1 MARNDNLADEQWR
14 RYQYSRDRSHL
25 EFLEKAER
33 CDAFF
38 VGNQW
43 LDEDLAA
50 LNAQKRPAL
59 TINKVLA
66 TLSTVFGEQIYNR
79 TEVLFRPSSGAPSE
93 TAEALSKVWM
103 QISQNNQ
110 LPWVRSDVFAD
121 GCIRGRGFYDVRMD
135 FADSVFGKIRITQ
148 LNSKNVVI
156 DSDAEEYDPDIWND
170 VFITKWLSTQDIA
183 VLYGQ
188 EHAKALESVGVASR
202 WDYDSV
208 ERKRDSF
215 SGDSA
220 LTHQGDYRDAQFD
233 QNTFRNVRVLDRQY
247 RKLDKMEHFVDV
259 QTGDMRAVPEA
270 WDRDR
275 IALFLQRAGGL
286 VAVTKK
292 LVKRVRWTVTAADVV
307 LHDDW
312 SPYKHFTVV
321 PYFPHFRYGK
331 TVGIVENLIGP
342 QEILNKTSSQ
352 ELHIVNTTAN
362 SGWVVEEGSLVN
374 MSIEELEL
382 NGAQTGL
389 VIEHRRGSA
398 PPLKIQPNQVPTGL
412 ERIALKAEEHIKTIS
427 NVSDSMMGFDR
438 ADVAAKAIAYKQ
450 QRGSVNLSKVLDNL
464 ERTDWIL
471 ARNVLDLVQEYYSNE
486 RIINI
491 THDDFTKEP
500 EEITVNQVDPATGK
514 ITNDLTIGEYDI
526 VITSSPYRASLED
539 SQFEQAKALREIGIP
554 IPDAVLIENSR
565 LLRRADIVKQMQSQA
580 TSPQAQA
587 QAELQM
593 RGAQAEVAGKEA
605 QAQKTA
611 SDAQLQQV
619 RAAKEA
625 QEMQQSS
632 GGAMSPE
639 LLKSQQEAE
648 LARQKAAD
656 EMALAR
662 EKQAADIELERFKIE
677 QEVALKKW
685 QMEQEMI
692 MKREMAEAD
701 AALKRK
707 QAEDQ
712 AASQRAAALRSG
724 ATPAATTQEA

>member
-1 MARNDNLADEQWR
+1 MARNDTLADEQWR

-79 TEVLFRPSSGAPSE
+79 TEVLFRPSSGSSSE

-135 FADSVFGKIRITQ
+135 FADSVFGEIRITQ

-156 DSDAEEYDPDIWND
+156 DPDAEEYDPDSWND

-270 WDRDR
+270 WT
-275 IALFLQRAGGL
+275 G
-286 VAVTKK
+286 
-292 LVKRVRWTVTAADVV
+292 TA
-307 LHDDW
+307 
-312 SPYKHFTVV
+312 S
-321 PYFPHFRYGK
+321 RC
-331 TVGIVENLIGP
+331 
-342 QEILNKTSSQ
+342 SC
-352 ELHIVNTTAN
+352 
-362 SGWVVEEGSLVN
+362 
-374 MSIEELEL
+374 
-382 NGAQTGL
+382 
-389 VIEHRRGSA
+389 SA
-398 PPLKIQPNQVPTGL
+398 P
-412 ERIALKAEEHIKTIS
+412 
-427 NVSDSMMGFDR
+427 
-438 ADVAAKAIAYKQ
+438 AA
-450 QRGSVNLSKVLDNL
+450 
-464 ERTDWIL
+464 
-471 ARNVLDLVQEYYSNE
+471 
-486 RIINI
+486 
-491 THDDFTKEP
+491 
-500 EEITVNQVDPATGK
+500 
-514 ITNDLTIGEYDI
+514 
-526 VITSSPYRASLED
+526 SSPSRRSSSSAS
-539 SQFEQAKALREIGIP
+539 
-554 IPDAVLIENSR
+554 
-565 LLRRADIVKQMQSQA
+565 
-580 TSPQAQA
+580 
-587 QAELQM
+587 
-593 RGAQAEVAGKEA
+593 AG
-605 QAQKTA
+605 
-611 SDAQLQQV
+611 
-619 RAAKEA
+619 R
-625 QEMQQSS
+625 
-632 GGAMSPE
+632 
-639 LLKSQQEAE
+639 
-648 LARQKAAD
+648 
-656 EMALAR
+656 
-662 EKQAADIELERFKIE
+662 
-677 QEVALKKW
+677 
-685 QMEQEMI
+685 
-692 MKREMAEAD
+692 
-701 AALKRK
+701 
-707 QAEDQ
+707 
-712 AASQRAAALRSG
+712 
-724 ATPAATTQEA
+724 